1 MLNETLVQTSSVS
14 ETAQNHLLNALL
26 VKQKDPKSLSSRA
39 GSGQIRRCSPEKSV
53 YPVGSFQL
61 FKNLYK
67 FIFVENFKLI
77 TK

>member
-1 MLNETLVQTSSVS
+1 MLNKTLVQIASVS

-26 VKQKDPKSLSSRA
+26 AKQKDPKSLSSRA
-39 GSGQIRRCSPEKSV
+39 GSAQIRRCSPEKSV

-67 FIFVENFKLI
+67 FMFIENFKLI
-77 TK
+77 MK